1 MKPATDYADLGG
13 GLSCWDAYD
22 PASKVELYGTAIQ
35 VGRRLFFIDPIP
47 LESDALDTLTEEAV
61 PAGIVLTNANHARA
75 AAAFRRQF
83 ELPVWMHTDAAS
95 ETGLTVDEM
104 IPAGGGTVFDGVL
117 EAIPLPGAVAGE
129 IALYRAGRASADGG
143 GVMIVGDALVHL
155 PSQGFSVLPDKYC
168 TNAKALRRS
177 LEGLLEW
184 EFETMLFAHGEP
196 IMRDARERLAALLG
210 V

>member
-1 MKPATDYADLGG
+1 MWT
-13 GLSCWDAYD
+13 
-22 PASKVELYGTAIQ
+22 
-35 VGRRLFFIDPIP
+35 RR
-47 LESDALDTLTEEAV
+47 
-61 PAGIVLTNANHARA
+61 RK
-75 AAAFRRQF
+75 
-83 ELPVWMHTDAAS
+83 
-95 ETGLTVDEM
+95 TGLTVDEM

-143 GVMIVGDALVHL
+143 GVMIVGDALIHL

-196 IMRDARERLAALLG
+196 IMRDARDQLAALLEG
-210 V
+210 